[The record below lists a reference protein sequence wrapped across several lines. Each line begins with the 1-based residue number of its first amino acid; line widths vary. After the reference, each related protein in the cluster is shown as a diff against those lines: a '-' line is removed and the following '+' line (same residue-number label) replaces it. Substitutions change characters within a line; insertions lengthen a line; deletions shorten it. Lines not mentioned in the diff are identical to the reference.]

1 MSQWAALSA
10 LVATLGLL
18 ACGGGS
24 SAGDRRAVE
33 ETLREASMS
42 DDPADCRRLLTRK
55 LMEQSSRE
63 RGAAAVRT
71 CEEET
76 ETMEL
81 PDRVSVDDVVVDGSE
96 ARGDVAFEG
105 SSLDGQEVT
114 MALVEGDGTWK
125 VDEMVAFAEL
135 DREALILEIGRDL
148 YGRVN
153 DRVEARAVECFLAR
167 LESLGD
173 PGLEA
178 LVLDPSPEPLL
189 ALAEGCYVS
198 ADA

>member
-1 MSQWAALSA
+1 MSRWATLGA
-10 LVATLGLL
+10 LVATTGLL

-24 SAGDRRAVE
+24 SAGDRLAVE
-33 ETLREASMS
+33 ETLLEASMS

-55 LMEQSSRE
+55 LMEQSSKE

-76 ETMEL
+76 ETVEL

-96 ARGDVAFEG
+96 ARGDLAFEG
-105 SSLDGQEVT
+105 SSFDGQELT
-114 MALVEGDGTWK
+114 MALIEDDGSWK
-125 VDEMVAFAEL
+125 VDEMVAFAVF
-135 DREALILEIGRDL
+135 DREAMILETGREL
-148 YGRVN
+148 YGRV
-153 DRVEARAVECFLAR
+153 DRRVEAEAVECFLAR

-178 LVLDPSPEPLL
+178 LILDPSPEPLL

-198 ADA
+198 ANA